1 MAKRQPASGL
11 NQPFQD
17 IFPAPVVAARA
28 PTSGDTRY
36 EVGQQWVDTSSDQIY
51 GLAKV
56 ASGAATWSILGPGAS
71 DVDTLT
77 GDTGGALSPTLG
89 NINILG
95 GTGVEVAGAGSTLT
109 INTSTG
115 YASITEYVVDA
126 GGSGDYTTIQ
136 AALNAANAAG
146 GGIVVLRP
154 GTYTEDLTCY
164 DNTQVVGVGFGDTG
178 DYIIQGTHTP
188 PATGGFVFRN
198 VRLTDATA
206 IFSSAVAGSAHLI
219 TGDVEVGVTNGHMF
233 DLANWTGKIEC
244 WDVNPFL
251 GTNDGFLNNTGGAT
265 VAVYSAGVGV
275 GTGQSAT
282 ISGTFDSLG
291 GQFSCPMTITTGAT
305 ATNLSHCNFAG
316 PVTLAGNSAGV
327 IYNSN
332 ITGGAS
338 AALTM
343 SSSANWT
350 VGSTVLSSSNSP
362 CLDGAGA
369 GTLTISSVEFVDNA
383 EVAATLTTSLQEHLT
398 GTSLATTFDT
408 NVAAAGVTLAG
419 TTLAADGTDAN
430 IGIAITPKGSGAVAV
445 VGAVDITGDL
455 DVDNLNLNGNS
466 IISTDVDGDIT
477 LAPNGTG
484 TTTVSNGGILVS
496 GGDVINTHSDA
507 GTDVTVEVTNSD
519 NTNLASRAGFEV
531 ATGGASGG
539 DPYVNFLISGGQ
551 TFTMGIDNSTAN
563 DDFVISDSAALGT
576 TNRISIDG
584 SSGDVS
590 VLGNLSLPTAATQLQ
605 VEGGAVTDFIGQAT
619 LVLGTVTVANTNI
632 AAGDRI
638 FVTRNSV
645 AASTALGSFVT
656 AITPATSFTITAAQ
670 PGTPG
675 SAETG
680 DVSIVDYFIVR
691 SL

>member
-36 EVGQQWVDTSSDQIY
+36 EVGQQWVDTSTDQIY

-77 GDTGGALSPTLG
+77 GDTGGALSPTAG

-95 GTGVEVAGAGSTLT
+95 GTGVSVAGAGSTLT
-109 INTSTG
+109 INAATG
-115 YASITEYVVDA
+115 QAPITQYVVDA
-126 GGSGDYTTIQ
+126 SGAGDYTTIQ
-136 AALNAANAAG
+136 AALNAANGAG
-146 GGIVVLRP
+146 GGVVVLRP
-154 GTYTEDLTCY
+154 GTYTEDLTLY

-178 DYIIQGTHTP
+178 DYIIAGTHTP

-206 IFSSAVAGSAHLI
+206 IFSSAAAGSAHLI
-219 TGDVEVGVTNGHMF
+219 AGDVEVGVTNGHMF
-233 DLANWTGKIEC
+233 DLVNWTGIIEC

-282 ISGTFDSLG
+282 ISGTFESLG
-291 GQFSCPMTITTGAT
+291 GQFSCPITITTGAT
-305 ATNLSHCNFAG
+305 ATNLSHCTFAEA
-316 PVTLAGNSAGV
+316 VTLAGNSAGS
-327 IYNSN
+327 ILNSN

-338 AALTM
+338 AAITM
-343 SSSANWT
+343 SSSGNWSI
-350 VGSTVLSSSNSP
+350 GSTVLSSSNNP

-369 GTLTISSVEFVDNA
+369 GTLTISSVEFLDDAN
-383 EVAATLTTSLQEHLT
+383 VAATLTTSMQEHLT

-430 IGIAITPKGSGAVAV
+430 IGIAITPKGTGAVAV

-466 IISTDVDGDIT
+466 IISTDTNGDII
-477 LAPNGTG
+477 LAPDGTG
-484 TTTVSNGGILVS
+484 TTTISNGGILVS
-496 GGDVINTHSDA
+496 GGDIINSHSDA

-519 NTNLASRAGFEV
+519 NTNIASRAGFEV
-531 ATGGASGG
+531 ATGGTSGG

-551 TFTMGIDNSTAN
+551 TFTMGIDNSSTN

-576 TNRISIDG
+576 TDRITIDG
-584 SSGDVS
+584 SSGDVAINQ
-590 VLGNLSLPTAATQLQ
+590 NLSIETTGKQLQ
-605 VEGGAVTDFIGQAT
+605 VKGGAATDNVGQAT
-619 LVLGTVTVANTNI
+619 LSSGTVTVAHTGI
-632 AAGDRI
+632 KATDRI
-638 FVTRNSV
+638 FVTRSDLNGSTELGV
-645 AASTALGSFVT
+645 LDVSITASTNFIIDARDPT
-656 AITPATSFTITAAQ
+656 DATVA
-670 PGTPG
+670 
-675 SAETG
+675 TG
-680 DVSIVDYFIVR
+680 DVSVIDYFIVNQ
-691 SL
+691 L